1 MQEEPKER
9 NSAEEKK
16 YENDDK
22 NQFKDKIMKKINKKY
37 LPMNKNMKNE
47 KFCWQN
53 VRTNY

>member
-9 NSAEEKK
+9 NSTEEKK

-47 KFCWQN
+47 ILLAKCKN
-53 VRTNY
+53 

>member
-22 NQFKDKIMKKINKKY
+22 NLFKDKIMKKINKKY

-47 KFCWQN
+47 ILLAKCKN
-53 VRTNY
+53 